1 MKLPSEWPAAQVEMR
16 AIAEL
21 AFFARN
27 SRTHSAEQVEQIAA
41 SMREWGWTN
50 PVLVDEAGTIIAGH
64 GRIMAAQKLGL
75 ERAPVMVCRGW
86 SEDQKRAYVIADN
99 KLALNAGWDLA
110 KLAVELNDLAASGF
124 SVGLTGFSEDEL
136 ARMAGGGR
144 GLTDPDEAPAVWARP
159 VSQRGDVW
167 ILGAHRLTCGDATE
181 LESVSRVMAG
191 AQADACWTDPP
202 YNVNYESKLAG
213 KIQNDHMGDAK
224 FRAFLYDAF
233 VSVAAVLKPGGAI
246 YVAHADTEGLNFRAA
261 FAEAGFKLSGCL
273 VWVKESLVLGR
284 SDYQWQHEPILYGWK
299 PGAPHAW
306 WGGRKKTTVQDLG
319 SPAISVNDDGAIVV
333 RVGGE
338 TFVIT
343 GSGMEIEGVAP
354 SVIRCEKPK
363 RSVDHPTMKPVE
375 LIQRMLENS
384 TKVGAVVLDPFGGS
398 GSTLIAC
405 ETLGR
410 QARLVEL
417 DPKFVDVIV
426 RRWQAFTG
434 RSANLEGSGQSFED
448 AADARYDFRKDG
460 FEGYEVWLEAKRAE
474 LEDARSQ
481 TAA

>member
-1 MKLPSEWPAAQVEMR
+1 MKIPSEWPASQVEMR
-16 AIAEL
+16 ALEDL
-21 AFFARN
+21 VFYARN

-50 PVLVDEAGTIIAGH
+50 PVLVDEHGTIIAGH
-64 GRIMAAQKLGL
+64 GRVMAAKKLGIAQ
-75 ERAPVMVCRGW
+75 APVMVCRGW
-86 SEDQKRAYVIADN
+86 TEDQKRAYVIADN

-124 SVGLTGFSEDEL
+124 AVGLTGFSDDEL
-136 ARMAGGGR
+136 ARMAGSGG
-144 GLTDPDEAPAVWARP
+144 GLTDPDDAPELWARP
-159 VSQRGDVW
+159 VSRPGDVW
-167 ILGAHRLTCGDATE
+167 ILGAHRVTCGDATVLADVE
-181 LESVSRVMAG
+181 RVMAG
-191 AQADACWTDPP
+191 HLADACWTDPP

-213 KIQNDHMGDAK
+213 KIKNDHMGDAK

-233 VSVAAVLKPGGAI
+233 TSVAAVLQPGGAF

-261 FAEAGFKLSGCL
+261 FVEAGFKLLGCL
-273 VWVKESLVLGR
+273 VWVKDSLVLGR

-299 PGAPHAW
+299 PGASHAW
-306 WGGRKKTTVQDLG
+306 FGGRKKTTVQELG
-319 SPAISVNDDGAIVV
+319 SPAITVNDDGAIVV
-333 RVGGE
+333 RIGAE
-338 TFVIT
+338 SFVIT
-343 GSGMEIEGVAP
+343 GKGMEIEGVVP

-384 TKVGAVVLDPFGGS
+384 TKIGAVVLDPFGGS

-434 RSANLEGSGQSFED
+434 KAAFLEGSPATFED
-448 AADARYDFRKDG
+448 VADARYDFRKDG

-474 LEDARSQ
+474 LAGRKKA